1 MMRNPSRLKRSTC
14 SSVTSSKA
22 VGGRVAVA
30 TQVRYRRVTD
40 LHKQPLESFLAAV
53 AEATPA
59 PGGGSS
65 AAVVTAL
72 AAALVEMA
80 ARIASAGE
88 AGKAVRI
95 GSAGDAAGKAD
106 RIGSVGEAAEHA
118 GTLRARALRLAHEE
132 LSSYA
137 PVLEA
142 RTPEEREL
150 ALAAAS
156 EPPAHVA
163 ETAAEI
169 AELGAEVAGSS
180 SPAVRG
186 DALTG
191 VVFAEAAASAAARLV
206 EINVGSG
213 PVLERARRAE
223 LRAVE
228 ARASATGRPP
238 PPPRAPIPR

>member
-1 MMRNPSRLKRSTC
+1 MMRKPSRLKRSTC
-14 SSVTSSKA
+14 SGVTSSKA

-53 AEATPA
+53 AEGTPA

-65 AAVVTAL
+65 AAVGAAL

-88 AGKAVRI
+88 ARKSERI
-95 GSAGDAAGKAD
+95 GSAVDAAEQA
-106 RIGSVGEAAEHA
+106 SE
-118 GTLRARALRLAHEE
+118 LRARALRLAHEE

-142 RTPEEREL
+142 RTPEERDL
-150 ALAAAS
+150 ALAVAS

-163 ETAAEI
+163 DTAAEI

-213 PVLERARRAE
+213 PVFDRARRAE

>member
-1 MMRNPSRLKRSTC
+1 
-14 SSVTSSKA
+14 
-22 VGGRVAVA
+22 
-30 TQVRYRRVTD
+30 VTD
-40 LHKQPLESFLAAV
+40 LDKQPLESFLAAV

-65 AAVVTAL
+65 AAVGAAL

-80 ARIASAGE
+80 ARI
-88 AGKAVRI
+88 
-95 GSAGDAAGKAD
+95 GSDD
-106 RIGSVGEAAEHA
+106 QAAEQA
-118 GTLRARALRLAHEE
+118 GALRARALRLAHEE

-137 PVLEA
+137 PVLDA
-142 RTPEEREL
+142 RTPEERSA
-150 ALAAAS
+150 ALGAAS

-169 AELGAEVAGSS
+169 AEIGARVAESS

-191 VVFAEAAASAAARLV
+191 VMLAEGAAAAAAHLV

-213 PVLERARRAE
+213 PVLERARNAE

-228 ARASATGRPP
+228 ARASASGRPP
-238 PPPRAPIPR
+238 PPPRPPIPR

>member
-1 MMRNPSRLKRSTC
+1 
-14 SSVTSSKA
+14 
-22 VGGRVAVA
+22 
-30 TQVRYRRVTD
+30 VTD
-40 LHKQPLESFLAAV
+40 LDKQPLESFLAAV
-53 AEATPA
+53 AEGTPA

-65 AAVVTAL
+65 AAVGAAL

-80 ARIASAGE
+80 ASIASASD
-88 AGKAVRI
+88 KAATTAR
-95 GSAGDAAGKAD
+95 GTSPGDAAEQA
-106 RIGSVGEAAEHA
+106 SA
-118 GTLRARALRLAHEE
+118 LRARALRLAEQE

-142 RTPEEREL
+142 RTPEERAL
-150 ALAAAS
+150 ALEVAS

-169 AELGAEVAGSS
+169 AELGARVAGSS
-180 SPAVRG
+180 SAAVRG

-191 VVFAEAAASAAARLV
+191 VVFAEAAAAAAARLV

-213 PVLERARRAE
+213 PVFDRARQAE

-228 ARASATGRPP
+228 ARASATGHPP